1 MQEERLAIL
10 EHPVVSGI
18 SDVLLSGGQRHG
30 FRVSLRCQTAQQN
43 GHGVCD
49 CGGLRQGVPVR
60 VSKTRATLLACLQD
74 LHNQVLRQHGPNC
87 IAACKAL
94 AAQRMSQ
101 DDSSAGAPDAFRL
114 MMDLNKAK
122 KTLDKAVAELKTMK
136 ERADKVNKQA
146 LELQKLVEGAEKE
159 VILLQAQ
166 LHPKRAR
173 IDADAEEEDE
183 IENVGDWTLADHRRE
198 ASRVQNRRNEKLGS
212 RQESSNYRTG
222 SLGYL
227 QHPRLGLM
235 GWVSYWS
242 RGHVGSAVHM
252 IVQLIRQLGL
262 SEEVINGLPATE
274 GMKEKE
280 TNAHIVDRFK
290 EALHELKRC
299 RNEQQ
304 RIEYHIA
311 LGLVMPPRDS
321 GLISRVCERLGVP
334 RSKRS
339 KQRDAGRRFASDQA
353 VDRRAEFNKD
363 IKAQTGALTVGDKV
377 CLCVCI

>member
-18 SDVLLSGGQRHG
+18 SDVLHSRGKRPG

-49 CGGLRQGVPVR
+49 CGGLRQGVPVC

-114 MMDLNKAK
+114 MMDLNKTN

-146 LELQKLVEGAEKE
+146 LELQKLVEGAEKMRHESEKE

-173 IDADAEEEDE
+173 IDADAGEEDE

-212 RQESSNYRTG
+212 RHESSNYRTG

-242 RGHVGSAVHM
+242 QGHVGSTVHM
-252 IVQLIRQLGL
+252 IVQLIRQLG
-262 SEEVINGLPATE
+262 N
-274 GMKEKE
+274 
-280 TNAHIVDRFK
+280 
-290 EALHELKRC
+290 
-299 RNEQQ
+299 
-304 RIEYHIA
+304 YHYQ
-311 LGLVMPPRDS
+311 VN
-321 GLISRVCERLGVP
+321 ISRPIRCHVWSLW
-334 RSKRS
+334 
-339 KQRDAGRRFASDQA
+339 
-353 VDRRAEFNKD
+353 
-363 IKAQTGALTVGDKV
+363 
-377 CLCVCI
+377 

>member
-1 MQEERLAIL
+1 MLRACYRHAANALTVHPRVQMLILTSALLQTGTTCEKISGTNPEMEQPMQEERLAIL

-18 SDVLLSGGQRHG
+18 SDVLLSRGQRPG

-49 CGGLRQGVPVR
+49 CGGLRQGLPVY

-159 VILLQAQ
+159 VILLQALLQ
-166 LHPKRAR
+166 AYSTGVK
-173 IDADAEEEDE
+173 
-183 IENVGDWTLADHRRE
+183 
-198 ASRVQNRRNEKLGS
+198 
-212 RQESSNYRTG
+212 ESMLLIVSLPCFCNSLSVFYFKMMSN
-222 SLGYL
+222 L
-227 QHPRLGLM
+227 
-235 GWVSYWS
+235 
-242 RGHVGSAVHM
+242 
-252 IVQLIRQLGL
+252 
-262 SEEVINGLPATE
+262 VIFG
-274 GMKEKE
+274 KK
-280 TNAHIVDRFK
+280 I
-290 EALHELKRC
+290 
-299 RNEQQ
+299 
-304 RIEYHIA
+304 
-311 LGLVMPPRDS
+311 
-321 GLISRVCERLGVP
+321 
-334 RSKRS
+334 
-339 KQRDAGRRFASDQA
+339 
-353 VDRRAEFNKD
+353 NK
-363 IKAQTGALTVGDKV
+363 K
-377 CLCVCI
+377 

>member
-1 MQEERLAIL
+1 MLRACYRHAANALTVHPRVQMLILTSALLQTGTTCEKISGTNPEMEQPMQEERLAIL

-18 SDVLLSGGQRHG
+18 SDVLLSRGQRHG

-49 CGGLRQGVPVR
+49 CGGLRQGLPVY

-183 IENVGDWTLADHRRE
+183 IENVGDWTLA
-198 ASRVQNRRNEKLGS
+198 GS
-212 RQESSNYRTG
+212 TTH
-222 SLGYL
+222 SLL
-227 QHPRLGLM
+227 FQ
-235 GWVSYWS
+235 
-242 RGHVGSAVHM
+242 
-252 IVQLIRQLGL
+252 
-262 SEEVINGLPATE
+262 
-274 GMKEKE
+274 
-280 TNAHIVDRFK
+280 
-290 EALHELKRC
+290 
-299 RNEQQ
+299 
-304 RIEYHIA
+304 
-311 LGLVMPPRDS
+311 
-321 GLISRVCERLGVP
+321 
-334 RSKRS
+334 
-339 KQRDAGRRFASDQA
+339 
-353 VDRRAEFNKD
+353 
-363 IKAQTGALTVGDKV
+363 
-377 CLCVCI
+377 